1 MTDQY
6 AVIGHPISHSK
17 SPKIHQAFA
26 RQTGQS
32 LEYRAIDIYP
42 DDVAGQ
48 IQQLHDALKLKG
60 LNVTVPFKETM
71 WSLIDDLSERAQR
84 AGAVNT
90 VVISHDGHLFGDNT
104 DGIGLCR
111 DLLENHQLTIK
122 GKRILLLGAG
132 GASRGVIEP
141 LLSQQPQRLFIAN
154 RTAQKAVDLAYD
166 FRDLGEV
173 SGGGWQ
179 DINGQFDLLINATA
193 ASLQGEVPPISLDVL
208 APDAACYD
216 MMYGDKDTAFVHW
229 AKQQGVKQAF
239 DGLGM
244 LVEQA
249 AEAFYIWRNVR
260 PDSQP
265 VIAMLRQKCP
275 K

>member
-26 RQTGQS
+26 KQTGQS
-32 LEYRAIDIYP
+32 IEYRAIDIYP

-60 LNVTVPFKETM
+60 LNVTVPYKETM
-71 WSLIDDLSERAQR
+71 WSLIENLSDRAQR

-90 VVISHDGHLFGDNT
+90 VVIDQNGHLFGDNT
-104 DGIGLCR
+104 DGVGLCR
-111 DLLENHQLTIK
+111 DLLNNHQLQVS

-141 LLSQQPQRLFIAN
+141 LMALSPDSLFIAN
-154 RTAQKAVDLAYD
+154 RTAQKAVDLAHD
-166 FRDLGEV
+166 FRDLGTIN
-173 SGGGWQ
+173 GGGWQ
-179 DINGQFDLLINATA
+179 DINGQFDLLINASA
-193 ASLQGEVPPISLDVL
+193 ASLHGEVPPI
-208 APDAACYD
+208 APEIIADGAACYD
-216 MMYGDKDTAFVHW
+216 LMYGDKDTAFVQW
-229 AKQQGVKQAF
+229 AKQHDVQQAF

-249 AEAFYIWRNVR
+249 AEAFFIWRNVR
-260 PDSQP
+260 PDSQA
-265 VIAMLRQKCP
+265 VIDMLRQKAG

>member
-17 SPKIHQAFA
+17 SPKIHQTFA

-60 LNVTVPFKETM
+60 LNVTVPYKETM
-71 WSLIDDLSERAQR
+71 WSLISDLSDRAQR

-90 VVISHDGHLFGDNT
+90 VVISQSGHLFGDNT

-111 DLLENHQLTIK
+111 DLLDNHQLQIS

-132 GASRGVIEP
+132 GASRGVTGP
-141 LLSQQPQRLFIAN
+141 LLEQNPASLFIAN
-154 RTAQKAVDLAYD
+154 RTAQKAVNLAHD
-166 FRDLGEV
+166 FRDLGPV
-173 SGGGWQ
+173 TGGGWD
-179 DINGQFDLLINATA
+179 DISGQFDLLINATA
-193 ASLQGEVPPISLDVL
+193 ASLHGEVPPVSPDVL
-208 APDAACYD
+208 AEGAACYD
-216 MMYGDKDTAFVHW
+216 MMYGDKDTAFVQW
-229 AKQQGVKQAF
+229 AKQQGVTRAY

-249 AEAFYIWRNVR
+249 AEAFYIWRHVR
-260 PDSQP
+260 PDSQA
-265 VIAMLRQKCP
+265 VIEQLRHKCG

>member
-26 RQTGQS
+26 KQTGQS
-32 LEYRAIDIYP
+32 LEYRAIDLYP
-42 DDVAGQ
+42 DDVASQ
-48 IQQLHDALKLKG
+48 IQLLQDSLKLKG
-60 LNVTVPFKETM
+60 FNVTVPFKETL
-71 WSLIDDLSERAQR
+71 WTLIDDLSGRAER

-90 VVISHDGHLFGDNT
+90 VVINEQGHLWGDNT
-104 DGIGLCR
+104 DGVGLCR
-111 DLLENHQLTIK
+111 DLLQNHGLTLK
-122 GKRILLLGAG
+122 DQRVLLLGAG

-141 LLSQQPQRLFIAN
+141 LLAQNPDRLFIAN
-154 RTAQKAVDLAYD
+154 RTAQKAVDLADD
-166 FRDLGEV
+166 FSDLGTI

-179 DINGQFDLLINATA
+179 DIHGSFDLVINATA
-193 ASLQGEVPPISLDVL
+193 ASLQGEVPPISPIIL
-208 APDAACYD
+208 AEGAACYD
-216 MMYGDKDTAFVHW
+216 LMYKDKDTAFVQW
-229 AKQQGVKQAF
+229 AKQHHVQHTF

-249 AEAFYIWRNVR
+249 AESFFIWRNIR
-260 PDSQP
+260 PDSQA
-265 VIAMLRQKCP
+265 VIDMLRQKCN

>member
-17 SPKIHQAFA
+17 SPKIHHAFA
-26 RQTGQS
+26 KQTVQS
-32 LEYRAIDIYP
+32 IEYRAIDIYP

-48 IQQLHDALKLKG
+48 IQQLHDAMKLKG
-60 LNVTVPFKETM
+60 LNVTVPYKETM

-90 VVISHDGHLFGDNT
+90 VVISENGHLFGDNT
-104 DGIGLCR
+104 DGVGLCR
-111 DLLENHQLTIK
+111 DLLDNHQLQVS

-141 LLSQQPQRLFIAN
+141 LLALNPDSLFIAN
-154 RTAQKAVDLAYD
+154 RTSQKAVDLARD
-166 FRDLGEV
+166 FRDLGTI

-179 DINGQFDLLINATA
+179 DISGQFDLLINASA
-193 ASLQGEVPPISLDVL
+193 ASLHGEVPPISPGTIADG
-208 APDAACYD
+208 AACYD
-216 MMYGDKDTAFVHW
+216 LMYGDKDTAFVQW
-229 AKQQGVKQAF
+229 AKQHDVQQAF

-260 PDSQP
+260 PDSQA
-265 VIAMLRQKCP
+265 VIDMLRQKSA

>member
-26 RQTGQS
+26 RQTGHS

-104 DGIGLCR
+104 DGFGLCR
-111 DLLENHQLTIK
+111 DLIDNHQLSIS

-141 LLSQQPQRLFIAN
+141 LLSHQPQRLFIAN
-154 RTAQKAVDLAYD
+154 RTAQKAVDLADD

-179 DINGQFDLLINATA
+179 DIDGQFDLLINATA
-193 ASLQGEVPPISLDVL
+193 ASLQGEVPPISPTVL
-208 APDAACYD
+208 ADGAACYD
-216 MMYGDKDTAFVHW
+216 MMYGDKDTAFVQW
-229 AKQQGVKQAF
+229 AKQHGVTQAF

-249 AEAFYIWRNVR
+249 AEAFFIWRNVR

-265 VIAMLRQKCP
+265 VIEMLRQKCP

>member
-26 RQTGQS
+26 RQTGQT

-48 IQQLHDALKLKG
+48 IQQLHNALKLKG

-90 VVISHDGHLFGDNT
+90 VVISHNGHLFGDNT
-104 DGIGLCR
+104 DGVGLCR
-111 DLLENHQLTIK
+111 DLLDNHQLSIR
-122 GKRILLLGAG
+122 GQRILLLGAG

-141 LLSQQPQRLFIAN
+141 LLAQNPAQLFIAN
-154 RTAQKAVDLAYD
+154 RTAQKAVDLAHD
-166 FRDLGEV
+166 FRDLGSI

-179 DINGQFDLLINATA
+179 DISDQFDLLINATA
-193 ASLQGEVPPISLDVL
+193 ASLHGEVPPISPAIL
-208 APDAACYD
+208 ADGAACYD
-216 MMYGDKDTAFVHW
+216 LMYGDKDTAFVQW
-229 AKQQGVKQAF
+229 AKQHDVKQAF

-249 AEAFYIWRNVR
+249 AEAFFIWRNVR
-260 PDSQP
+260 PDSQA
-265 VIAMLRQKCP
+265 VIDMLRQKSA

>member
-26 RQTGQS
+26 KQTGQS

-71 WSLIDDLSERAQR
+71 WSLIEDLSDRAHR

-90 VVISHDGHLFGDNT
+90 VVISEDGHLFGDNT
-104 DGIGLCR
+104 DGVGLCR
-111 DLLENHQLTIK
+111 DLLDNHGIQVN
-122 GKRILLLGAG
+122 GKHILLLGAG

-141 LLSQQPQRLFIAN
+141 LLALNPASLFIAN
-154 RTAQKAVDLAYD
+154 RTAQKAVDLAHD
-166 FRDLGEV
+166 FKDLGNIN
-173 SGGGWQ
+173 GGGWEN
-179 DINGQFDLLINATA
+179 ITGQFDLLINATA
-193 ASLQGEVPPISLDVL
+193 ASLQGEVPPISPTVL
-208 APDAACYD
+208 ADGAACYD
-216 MMYGDKDTAFVHW
+216 MMYGDKDTAFVQW
-229 AKQQGVKQAF
+229 AKQHGVTQAF

-249 AEAFYIWRNVR
+249 AEAFFIWRNFR
-260 PDSQP
+260 PDSQA
-265 VIAMLRQKCP
+265 VINMLRQKNSA
-275 K
+275 

>member
-84 AGAVNT
+84 AGAVNI

-173 SGGGWQ
+173 KGGGWQ
-179 DINGQFDLLINATA
+179 DIDGQFDLLINATA
-193 ASLQGEVPPISLDVL
+193 ASLQGEVPPIAPEVL

>member
-26 RQTGQS
+26 RQTEQS

-71 WSLIDDLSERAQR
+71 WSLIDDLSDRAQR

-104 DGIGLCR
+104 DGVGLCR
-111 DLLENHQLTIK
+111 DLLDNHQLSIS
-122 GKRILLLGAG
+122 GQRILLLGAG
-132 GASRGVIEP
+132 GASRGIIEP
-141 LLSQQPQRLFIAN
+141 LLAQNPAQLVIAN
-154 RTAQKAVDLAYD
+154 RTAQKAVDLAHD
-166 FRDLGEV
+166 FRDLGPI

-179 DINGQFDLLINATA
+179 DITGQFDLLINATA
-193 ASLQGEVPPISLDVL
+193 ASLQGEVPPISSAVL
-208 APDAACYD
+208 ADGAACYD
-216 MMYGDKDTAFVHW
+216 LMYGDKDTAFVQW
-229 AKQQGVKQAF
+229 AKQHHVQQAF

-249 AEAFYIWRNVR
+249 AEAFFIWRNVR

-265 VIAMLRQKCP
+265 VIEMLRQKCA

>member
-26 RQTGQS
+26 KQTGQT

-48 IQQLHDALKLKG
+48 IQQLHDAMKLKG
-60 LNVTVPFKETM
+60 LNVTVPYKETM

-90 VVISHDGHLFGDNT
+90 VTISREGHLFGDNT
-104 DGIGLCR
+104 DGVGLCR
-111 DLLENHQLTIK
+111 DLLDNHKLDIAN
-122 GKRILLLGAG
+122 KRILLLGAG
-132 GASRGVIEP
+132 GASRGVIGP
-141 LLSQQPQRLFIAN
+141 LLARNPARLFIAN
-154 RTAQKAVDLAYD
+154 RTAEKAVNLAKD
-166 FRDLGEV
+166 FSDLGNIN
-173 SGGGWQ
+173 GGGWT
-179 DINGQFDLLINATA
+179 DIGGQFDLLINATA
-193 ASLQGEVPPISLDVL
+193 ASLQGEVPPISPSVL
-208 APDAACYD
+208 ADNAACYD
-216 MMYGDKDTAFVHW
+216 MMYGDKDTAFVQW
-229 AKQQGVKQAF
+229 AKEHGVTQAI

-249 AEAFYIWRNVR
+249 AEAFFIWRNVR
-260 PDSQP
+260 PDTQA
-265 VIAMLRQKCP
+265 VIEQLRQK
-275 K
+275 

>member
-179 DINGQFDLLINATA
+179 DIDGQFDLLINATA
-193 ASLQGEVPPISLDVL
+193 ASLQGEVPPIAPEVL

-216 MMYGDKDTAFVHW
+216 MMYGDKDTAFVQW

>member
-60 LNVTVPFKETM
+60 LNVTVPYKETM
-71 WSLIDDLSERAQR
+71 WSLIENLSDRAQR

-90 VVISHDGHLFGDNT
+90 VVIDQHGHLFGDNT
-104 DGIGLCR
+104 DGVGLCR
-111 DLLENHQLTIK
+111 DLLDNHQLQVSD
-122 GKRILLLGAG
+122 KRILLLGAG

-141 LLSQQPQRLFIAN
+141 LMALNPDSLFIAN
-154 RTAQKAVDLAYD
+154 RTAQKAVDLAHD
-166 FRDLGEV
+166 FRDLGTIN
-173 SGGGWQ
+173 GGGWQ
-179 DINGQFDLLINATA
+179 DINGQFDLLINASA
-193 ASLQGEVPPISLDVL
+193 ASLHGEVPPISPEII
-208 APDAACYD
+208 AEGAACYD
-216 MMYGDKDTAFVHW
+216 LMYGDKDTAFVQW
-229 AKQQGVKQAF
+229 AKQHDVQQAF

-249 AEAFYIWRNVR
+249 AEAFFIWRNVR
-260 PDSQP
+260 PDSQA
-265 VIAMLRQKCP
+265 VIDMLRQKSA

>member
-179 DINGQFDLLINATA
+179 DIDGQFDLLINATA
-193 ASLQGEVPPISLDVL
+193 ASLQGEVPPIAPEVL

-216 MMYGDKDTAFVHW
+216 MMYGDKDTAFVQW
-229 AKQQGVKQAF
+229 AKQQGIKQAF

>member
-17 SPKIHQAFA
+17 SPKIHQTFA

-60 LNVTVPFKETM
+60 LNVTVPYKETM
-71 WSLIDDLSERAQR
+71 WSLISDLSDRAQR

-90 VVISHDGHLFGDNT
+90 VVISQSGHLFGDNT

-111 DLLENHQLTIK
+111 DLLDNHQLQIN

-132 GASRGVIEP
+132 GASRGVTGP
-141 LLSQQPQRLFIAN
+141 LLEQNPASLFIAN
-154 RTAQKAVDLAYD
+154 RTAQKAVNLAHD
-166 FRDLGEV
+166 FRDLGPV
-173 SGGGWQ
+173 TGGGWD

-193 ASLQGEVPPISLDVL
+193 ASLQGEVPPVSPAVL
-208 APDAACYD
+208 ADGAACYD
-216 MMYGDKDTAFVHW
+216 MMYGDKDTAFVQW
-229 AKQQGVKQAF
+229 AKQQGVNRAY

-249 AEAFYIWRNVR
+249 AEAFYIWRHVR
-260 PDSQP
+260 PDSQA
-265 VIAMLRQKCP
+265 VIEQLRHKCGQ
-275 K
+275 